1 MKKLVNGSFILEE
14 LIKNNFK
21 YILLKEDLIDHDI
34 FMESISNIMYYISNY
49 DNIDFKKWLNKQA
62 ELLGRNTNFL
72 YRKTIYKVK

>member
-1 MKKLVNGSFILEE
+1 MKKYTVYPDDTRGIG
-14 LIKNNFK
+14 
-21 YILLKEDLIDHDI
+21 
-34 FMESISNIMYYISNY
+34 NIMNTISSTDEMKGSNCTPTLTTAKINY